1 MPITNYLVYWKR
13 DGFNHKNGDPLKFAV
28 GAQLKKINSHD
39 RLYII
44 SWTKKTGF
52 IFVGRII
59 VERVVGLKEAQAIMN
74 RPDFTWDTLYAIAG
88 SDGTSSSPTPAV
100 CAPIDNLLPK
110 VWIETD
116 KKAVILKPP
125 FKPAQFQS
133 FRILSPYST
142 SIFDNLLNNPF
153 AL

>member
-13 DGFNHKNGDPLKFAV
+13 DGFDHKNGDLLKFAA
-28 GAQLKKINSHD
+28 GAQLKKIKPQD

-44 SWTKKTGF
+44 SWTKETGF

-59 VERVVGLKEAQAIMN
+59 VERVVGLKDAQVIMN
-74 RPDFTWDTLYAIAG
+74 RPNLGWDTLYAIAG
-88 SDGTSSSPTPAV
+88 SDGTSNSPTPAV
-100 CAPIDNLLPK
+100 LSPIDNLLPK

-116 KKAVILKPP
+116 KKAVILKSP

-133 FRILSPYST
+133 FRTLSPFST
-142 SIFDNLLNNPF
+142 SLFDNLLNSEPT
-153 AL
+153 